1 MEDFDKMVPTYDNL
15 DLLLEIVFFSEVKIS
30 PTLVTLNVAT
40 RVASVDVASIRGDRM
55 CLRKIAQDVA
65 KPIFC
70 QNECP
75 ALTAEKNSPK
85 NLGYSN
91 NLEKNLPK

>member
-55 CLRKIAQDVA
+55 CLRKNRPRCSQTHFLS
-65 KPIFC
+65 KRMPSL
-70 QNECP
+70 NRG
-75 ALTAEKNSPK
+75 KK
-85 NLGYSN
+85 
-91 NLEKNLPK
+91 